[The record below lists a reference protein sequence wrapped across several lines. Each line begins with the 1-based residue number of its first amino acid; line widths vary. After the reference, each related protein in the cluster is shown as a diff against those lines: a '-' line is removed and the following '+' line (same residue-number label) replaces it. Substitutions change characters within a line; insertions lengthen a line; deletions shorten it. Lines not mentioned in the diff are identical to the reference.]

1 MIRQVGKRKTAKKS
15 NRKKEVK
22 TGFIIVFLT
31 LSVFRKIFL
40 QKRHLTAIFLFTFRS
55 SHKSS
60 HNQHKKVGR
69 SRSHRPRLNDDSVV
83 STLPEGGLQLPVTFV
98 EKPVLRST
106 QSFPYEMFFNEAS
119 YSSDDSLRT

>member
-1 MIRQVGKRKTAKKS
+1 MIRQVGKKKTAKKKT
-15 NRKKEVK
+15 RKKEVK
-22 TGFIIVFLT
+22 TGFSIVFLT
-31 LSVFRKIFL
+31 LFTTAKLFRKTSSNGKIL
-40 QKRHLTAIFLFTFRS
+40 TFRS
-55 SHKSS
+55 THKSS
-60 HNQHKKVGR
+60 HHQHKKVGR

-83 STLPEGGLQLPVTFV
+83 STLPEGGQLQLPVTFV